1 MSKKKNVSRMLEEWS
16 IELDK
21 DFHESY
27 DKVMNA
33 GHYRDLLDEVIQR
46 IDAMNAYVKRPWYK
60 RR

>member
-1 MSKKKNVSRMLEEWS
+1 MLEEWS